1 MTVELDEVQDFLA
14 ANAPYAQL
22 PARLRLLLTRSAEMR
37 YYKRGSLILSC
48 GEPNDSC
55 WVIRSGAV
63 DITDENGVLLDRR
76 EAGRSF
82 GYSTILGENR
92 NRYSMIAVEDSLL
105 ITIARDDFLAVAE
118 ADSSFTR
125 FFSSQST
132 RMRVAAE
139 QVRNN
144 DGSQSLRAQLG
155 DFMTSQPATLHP
167 AESIRSAARTMR
179 DKNVSSLVIAT
190 DESICGIVTDRDL
203 RSKVVAD
210 DLDVKIPVST
220 IMTPQPITAD
230 TTTPAFEAMMVM
242 AEHGIHHLPVC
253 DAAQPNKPLVGIVS
267 SPDLMRLLRND
278 PIYIT
283 ADISRR
289 TSTEELAEVFV
300 RSKEVAVR
308 FVERSARP
316 EEVSALL
323 SHSADAV
330 ARRLL
335 VLAEE
340 ELGPPPVPYAFVVVG
355 SQGRK
360 ELGFASDQDN
370 ALILSN
376 EFDGETHG
384 EYFKSLAGRVCHGLA
399 LAGQVL
405 CPGNIMASNSQWRL
419 TEKEWTSIFTSW
431 ITAPEPEA
439 LMFAQTFFDMRL
451 VYGDASLYSS
461 VRDSSLE
468 QARYARRFHAHLA
481 MVASRR
487 EPPLGF
493 FRGFVVERGGEYAHT
508 LNIKKGGIHAIVQMA
523 RLYALTCGTDALH
536 TRQRLQAAAG
546 LGVVSE
552 KGAHDLLD
560 AFDVLNTIAF
570 DYQSTDLRV
579 GKAPSYHVDPE
590 QLGKM
595 DREHLRDAFHIIK
608 GMQQALSTKY
618 PTRSMWCG
626 GEIVQPATR
635 KGY

>member
-1 MTVELDEVQDFLA
+1 MIRFMTVELDEVQHFLA
-14 ANAPYAQL
+14 ENAPYAQL
-22 PARLRLLLTRSAEMR
+22 PAESRALLTRSAEIR
-37 YYKRGSLILSC
+37 YCKRGSVILRC
-48 GEPNDSC
+48 GESNDLC

-105 ITIARDDFLAVAE
+105 ITITRADFLAVAE
-118 ADSSFTR
+118 KDASFTR

-132 RMRVAAE
+132 RMRAAAE

-155 DFMTSQPATLHP
+155 DFMTTQPATLHP
-167 AESIRSAARTMR
+167 TESIQSAARVMR

-190 DESICGIVTDRDL
+190 DEDICGIVTDRDL

-210 DLDVKIPVST
+210 DVDVTMPVSG
-220 IMTPQPITAD
+220 IMTLNPITAT
-230 TTTPAFEAMMVM
+230 TTTPAFEAMMIM
-242 AEHGIHHLPVC
+242 AEHGIHHLPVR
-253 DAAQPNKPLVGIVS
+253 DITQSHKPLVGIVS
-267 SPDLMRLLRND
+267 SPDIMRLLRND

-289 TSTEELAEVFV
+289 SSAEELSEVFA
-300 RSKEVAVR
+300 RSKDVAAR

-335 VLAEE
+335 SLAEE

-376 EFDGETHG
+376 AFKPEEHG
-384 EYFKSLAGRVCHGLA
+384 EYFTVLANRVCQGLA

-405 CPGNIMASNSQWRL
+405 CPGDMMASNPQWRL
-419 TEKEWTSIFTSW
+419 TESEWISTFTSW

-451 VYGDASLYSS
+451 VHGDESLYSN
-461 VRDSSLE
+461 VRASALD
-468 QARYARRFHAHLA
+468 QARSARRFHAHLA
-481 MVASRR
+481 TVASRR

-493 FRGFVVERGGEYAHT
+493 FRGFVVERGGDYAHT
-508 LNIKKGGIHAIVQMA
+508 LDIKKGGIHAIVQMA
-523 RLYALTCGTDALH
+523 RLYALTCGADALG
-536 TRQRLQAAAG
+536 TRQRLNAAAS
-546 LGVVSE
+546 LGAVSE

-570 DYQSTDLRV
+570 DHQATDLRV
-579 GKAPSYHVDPE
+579 GNAPSYHVDPE

-595 DREHLRDAFHIIK
+595 DREHVRDAFHIIK

-618 PTRSMWCG
+618 PTRSM
-626 GEIVQPATR
+626 
-635 KGY
+635 